1 MSALRVVAMGGGH
14 GLSASLQALRHISEA
29 LTAVVTVADDGGS
42 SGRLR
47 QDFDILPPGDLRM
60 ALAALCED
68 TVWGH
73 QWSSVLQHRF
83 RGEGE
88 LAGHALGNLLIL
100 ALWDLL
106 PGQEVRGLDLVG
118 RLLNARGRVLP
129 MSQVPLDI
137 EATVWVGDA
146 DQAKDGEGDGD
157 GDGDDDTRKDGD
169 ADGEGPAG
177 TITVRGQSQVARH
190 PGRVTSV
197 RLLPESPPGCPEA
210 LESIKLADVVV
221 LGPGSWF
228 TSVMPHLLVP
238 DLLQALRDTP
248 AQRVLTLNVSLTD
261 DEDSGHTVADHVNAI
276 AAHAPGLTFD
286 HVIADPGVVR
296 GDAER
301 QALAEAV
308 DRVGAELVVTT
319 VAKLGRP
326 GLHDTLRLA
335 AAYRDVMSGVVS

>member
-1 MSALRVVAMGGGH
+1 MSAPRVVAMGGGH
-14 GLSASLQALRHISEA
+14 GLSASLQALRHLTEA
-29 LTAVVTVADDGGS
+29 ITAVVTVADDGGS

-47 QDFDILPPGDLRM
+47 RDFDILPPGDLRM

-73 QWSSVLQHRF
+73 EWSGVLQHRF
-83 RGEGE
+83 GGDGE
-88 LAGHALGNLLIL
+88 LAGHALGNLLIV

-106 PGQEVRGLDLVG
+106 PGEEVRGLDLVG
-118 RLLNARGRVLP
+118 RLLNTRGRVLP

-137 EATVWVGDA
+137 EATISTDGLAEVGSEDA
-146 DQAKDGEGDGD
+146 G
-157 GDGDDDTRKDGD
+157 
-169 ADGEGPAG
+169 G
-177 TITVRGQSQVARH
+177 TVTVRGQSQVARH

-197 RLLPESPPGCPEA
+197 RLLPEAPPACPEA

-261 DEDSGHTVADHVNAI
+261 DEDSGYTVADHVHAI

-296 GDAER
+296 SEAER
-301 QALAEAV
+301 RALAEAV
-308 DRVGAELVVTT
+308 DRVGGELVVTA
-319 VAKLGRP
+319 VAKVRRP

-335 AAYRDVMSGVVS
+335 AAYRDVLSGVGS

>member
-1 MSALRVVAMGGGH
+1 MRVVALGGGH
-14 GLSASLQALRHISEA
+14 GLSASLQALRHITEA
-29 LTAVVTVADDGGS
+29 ITAVVTVADDGGS

-73 QWSSVLQHRF
+73 QWSGVLQHRF
-83 RGEGE
+83 GGDGD
-88 LAGHALGNLLIL
+88 LAGHALGNLLIV

-118 RLLNARGRVLP
+118 RLLNTRGRVLP

-137 EATVWVGDA
+137 EATVTVDGATVDGGKT
-146 DQAKDGEGDGD
+146 DGGKTDGGRTDGGKTDGEG
-157 GDGDDDTRKDGD
+157 
-169 ADGEGPAG
+169 EGCAG
-177 TITVRGQSQVARH
+177 TVTVRGQSQVARH

-197 RLLPESPPGCPEA
+197 RLLPASPPACPEA
-210 LESIKLADVVV
+210 VESIKLADVVV

-238 DLLQALRDTP
+238 DLLQALQDTP

-261 DEDSGHTVADHVNAI
+261 DEDSGYTVADHVHAI

-296 GDAER
+296 SEAER
-301 QALAEAV
+301 RALAKAV

-319 VAKLGRP
+319 VAKMGRP

>member
-1 MSALRVVAMGGGH
+1 MSAPRVVALGGGH
-14 GLSASLQALRHISEA
+14 GLSASLQALRHITEA
-29 LTAVVTVADDGGS
+29 ITAVVTVADDGGS

-68 TVWGH
+68 TAWGH
-73 QWSSVLQHRF
+73 QWSAVLQHRF
-83 RGEGE
+83 GGDGG
-88 LAGHALGNLLIL
+88 LGGHALGNLLIV

-118 RLLNARGRVLP
+118 RLLNTRGRVLP

-137 EATVWVGDA
+137 EATVTVD
-146 DQAKDGEGDGD
+146 EGM
-157 GDGDDDTRKDGD
+157 GDDSTDDD
-169 ADGEGPAG
+169 AGTGRG
-177 TITVRGQSQVARH
+177 TITVRGQSQVAKH
-190 PGRVTSV
+190 PGKVTSV
-197 RLLPESPPGCPEA
+197 RLLPEAPPGCPEA

-221 LGPGSWF
+221 LGPGSWY

-238 DLLQALRDTP
+238 DMLQALRDTP

-261 DEDSGHTVADHVNAI
+261 DEDSGHTVADHVHAI
-276 AAHAPGLTFD
+276 ASHAPGLTFD

-296 GDAER
+296 RPADRE
-301 QALAEAV
+301 ALAEAV
-308 DRVGAELVVTT
+308 DRLGGQLVVTT
-319 VAKLGRP
+319 VAKMRRP

-335 AAYRDVMSGVVS
+335 AAYRDVLTGGVS

>member
-1 MSALRVVAMGGGH
+1 MSAPRVVAMGGGH
-14 GLSASLQALRHISEA
+14 GLSASLQALRHLTEA
-29 LTAVVTVADDGGS
+29 ITAVVTVADDGGS

-47 QDFDILPPGDLRM
+47 RDFDILPPGDLRM

-73 QWSSVLQHRF
+73 EWSGVLQHRF
-83 RGEGE
+83 GGDGE
-88 LAGHALGNLLIL
+88 LAGHALGNLLIV

-106 PGQEVRGLDLVG
+106 PGEEVRGLDLVG
-118 RLLNARGRVLP
+118 RLLNTRGRVLP

-137 EATVWVGDA
+137 EATISTDGLVEVGSEDA
-146 DQAKDGEGDGD
+146 G
-157 GDGDDDTRKDGD
+157 
-169 ADGEGPAG
+169 G
-177 TITVRGQSQVARH
+177 TVTVRGQSQVARH

-197 RLLPESPPGCPEA
+197 RLLPEAPPACPEA

-261 DEDSGHTVADHVNAI
+261 DEDSGYTVADHVHAI

-286 HVIADPGVVR
+286 HVIVDPGVVR
-296 GDAER
+296 VPAER
-301 QALAEAV
+301 EALAEAV
-308 DRVGAELVVTT
+308 DRVGGELVVTA
-319 VAKLGRP
+319 VAKVRRP

-335 AAYRDVMSGVVS
+335 AAYRDVLSGVGS

>member
-14 GLSASLQALRHISEA
+14 GLSASLQALRHITEA
-29 LTAVVTVADDGGS
+29 ITAVVTVADDGGS

-73 QWSSVLQHRF
+73 QWSGVLQHRF

-137 EATVWVGDA
+137 EATIRVDDA
-146 DQAKDGEGDGD
+146 HEVRQA
-157 GDGDDDTRKDGD
+157 
-169 ADGEGPAG
+169 PAG
-177 TITVRGQSQVARH
+177 TVTVRGQSQVASH

-197 RLLPESPPGCPEA
+197 RLLPESPPACPEA

-296 GDAER
+296 SDAER
-301 QALAEAV
+301 RDLAEAV

-326 GLHDTLRLA
+326 GQHDTLRLA
-335 AAYRDVMSGVVS
+335 AAYRDVMSGAVS